1 MVSPVG
7 RVVLITGGSSGIGK
21 QLAADMVA
29 AGDTVV
35 IVAHEEPKLRA
46 AERDL
51 ARSGP
56 HVRAILCDVRRDEDV
71 TRTVNA
77 VLAEFGRIDVL
88 VNNAGYAVY
97 RAFEQSSTDEVLD
110 IIDVN
115 LSGSVRF
122 IKACLP
128 SMIARKGGQIVNVA
142 SIAGKMI
149 LTPNAAYGGAKH
161 GIVALSE
168 ALDYELER
176 FGIGVT
182 VICPGRVETSFFDHE
197 TFQKRTHRK
206 ETQLTTTVEKVSA
219 TIIDAINRRKRL
231 VFVPAYW
238 RYVAAAHASLA
249 WVFKPAYRVLMRQ
262 RMRSLYDQ
270 LDIPREAKTARS

>member
-1 MVSPVG
+1 
-7 RVVLITGGSSGIGK
+7 VLITGGSSGIGK
-21 QLAADMVA
+21 QLAADMIA
-29 AGDTVV
+29 AGDTVA
-35 IVAHEEPKLRA
+35 IVAHQEPQLRA
-46 AERDL
+46 AEREL
-51 ARSGP
+51 AQIGP

-71 TRTVNA
+71 KRA
-77 VLAEFGRIDVL
+77 VDGMLAEFGRIDVL

-128 SMIARKGGQIVNVA
+128 SMIAQKAGQIVNIA

-168 ALDYELER
+168 ALDYELEQ

-197 TFQKRTHRK
+197 TFQKRAHRK
-206 ETQLTTTVEKVSA
+206 ETQLTTSVEKVSQ

-231 VFVPAYW
+231 VFVPSYW
-238 RYVAAAHASLA
+238 RYVAAAHSSLA

-262 RMRSLYDQ
+262 RMRSLYGQ
-270 LDIPREAKTARS
+270 LDIAGAVKSARS